1 MKIYKDVERL
11 MNVEK
16 IGFWQKVLSL
26 STGSR
31 VGKLKPV
38 MPDFGFQEVSK
49 IPRNF
54 PNPQRLKLQASQS
67 T

>member
-1 MKIYKDVERL
+1 MKIYKDVEGL

-31 VGKLKPV
+31 VGILKQSCQIL
-38 MPDFGFQEVSK
+38 DSK
-49 IPRNF
+49 KSPKFPRNF
-54 PNPQRLKLQASQS
+54 PNPW
-67 T
+67 